1 MLESLKEG
9 LLGLVLVFGH
19 WLSPGTEDASL
30 EVRGIDT
37 TAHAY
42 VIECA
47 MDMAWNPQ
55 LGELVDAGIP
65 LRFRITATPDVGDTV
80 RFLRLLRFDIADNH
94 YTFADSSVRNYADT
108 VFVSRPYP
116 QVLLALRDF
125 SRWRVPVSR
134 QCNECRLEARL
145 LRSKVSRLNRSVDMS
160 GVWGQRSVSTVV
172 VVDE

>member
-1 MLESLKEG
+1 MLEPIKEG

-19 WLSPGTEDASL
+19 WLSPGTEKASL
-30 EVRGIDT
+30 EVEHVDT
-37 TAHAY
+37 TGSAY

-47 MDMAWNPQ
+47 MDVAWNPQ

-80 RFLRLLRFDIADNH
+80 RFLRVLRFDIADNH
-94 YTFADSSVRNYADT
+94 YTYADSSLRNYADT

-125 SRWRVPVSR
+125 SRWRVPVSKR
-134 QCNECRLEARL
+134 CNECRLEARL
-145 LRSKVSRLNRSVDMS
+145 LRSRVSQLNRKVDMTE
-160 GVWGQRSVSTVV
+160 VWGQRSVGTVV
-172 VVDE
+172 VMQE